1 VVRGIVAFLHESPFL
16 DLEIYRLM
24 TILESSTALADYGGT
39 YEGDWDK
46 VEYLRRSEFPEV
58 SRIVVSLAAIIRAAL
73 DADPQLYAGSLELE
87 SEIERPVGVLM
98 PDATRPDAWESL
110 EFREACNKVIHAKRV
125 DPKRTVDTGALT
137 GELILHGDYREK
149 DWQARLDL
157 REFALAALSL
167 TP

>member
-1 VVRGIVAFLHESPFL
+1 VAFLYETPFL

-24 TILESSTALADYGGT
+24 TILESSSTLADYGGT
-39 YEGDWDK
+39 YEGDRGK
-46 VEYLRRSEFPEV
+46 VEFLRGLEFPEV
-58 SRIVVSLAAIIRAAL
+58 SRIVVSLAAIIRAAR
-73 DADPQLYAGSLELE
+73 DADPQLYARGDLEM
-87 SEIERPVGVLM
+87 ERPVGVLM

-137 GELILHGDYREK
+137 GELILHGDYRKK
-149 DWQARLDL
+149 DWQARLEL

>member
-1 VVRGIVAFLHESPFL
+1 VAEGVRGIVAFLHETPFL

-24 TILESSTALADYGGT
+24 TILESSPALADYGGT
-39 YEGDWDK
+39 YEGDRGK
-46 VEYLRRSEFPEV
+46 VEFLRGLEFPEV
-58 SRIVVSLAAIIRAAL
+58 SRIVVSLAAIIRAAR
-73 DADPQLYAGSLELE
+73 DADPQLYARNLET
-87 SEIERPVGVLM
+87 ERPVGVLM

-137 GELILHGDYREK
+137 GELILHGGCRNK
-149 DWQARLDL
+149 DWQARLEL
-157 REFALAALSL
+157 REFALAALAL

>member
-1 VVRGIVAFLHESPFL
+1 
-16 DLEIYRLM
+16 LEIYRLM
-24 TILESSTALADYGGT
+24 TILESSSTLADYGGT
-39 YEGDWDK
+39 YEGDRGK
-46 VEYLRRSEFPEV
+46 VGFLRGLEFPEV

-73 DADPQLYAGSLELE
+73 DADPQLHAGSLELE

-110 EFREACNKVIHAKRV
+110 EFREACNRVIHAKRV

-137 GELILHGDYREK
+137 GELNLHGDYREK
-149 DWQARLDL
+149 DWQGRLEL
-157 REFALAALSL
+157 REFALAALAL